1 MAYVKYT
8 DLTVQKES
16 DKFSRN
22 KAFKIAS
29 NLKYRGYEGGLA
41 SMVYKFFDKTIQS

>member
-8 DLTVQKES
+8 DLTARKES

-29 NLKYRGYEGGLA
+29 NLKYHGYEGGLA
-41 SMVYKFFDKTIQS
+41 SMVYKFFDKTI

>member
-22 KAFKIAS
+22 EAFKIAS
-29 NLKYRGYEGGLA
+29 NLKYHGYEGRLA
-41 SMVYKFFDKTIQS
+41 SMVYKFFDKTM